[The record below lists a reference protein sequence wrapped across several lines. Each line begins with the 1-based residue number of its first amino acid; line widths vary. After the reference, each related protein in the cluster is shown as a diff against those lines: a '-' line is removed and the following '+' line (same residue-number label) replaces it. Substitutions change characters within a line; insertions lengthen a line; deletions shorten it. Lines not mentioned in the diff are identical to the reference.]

1 MNTKKSKIAVIGL
14 GYVGLP
20 LAIEFGK
27 KRNVIGFDLNKDR
40 VNELN
45 KSNDSNLE
53 VSVEEFKK
61 STYLSFTNNTD
72 DIKDCKIFIVTIP
85 TPVDIKNKPDLKI
98 LKNCCKMIG
107 TFIKKGDLVIFESTV
122 YPGVTEEICA
132 KIIEKK
138 SGLIFNKDF
147 YCGYS
152 PERINPGDKKHSI
165 SSVIKITS
173 GSTEKIS
180 LIVDKLYKEIVS
192 AGTHMASSIKVAEA
206 AKVIE
211 NTQRDVNIALINEIS
226 IIFNKLNIDTKSVLD
241 AANTKWNFLPFKPGL
256 VGGHCI
262 GVDPYYLA
270 YKSLKAGHR
279 PDMII
284 AGRKIN
290 DKMAFYFAEQL
301 KKLMMKKKIN
311 IKNSKILIMGF
322 SFKENCPDFRNSKI
336 PDLIKGIKKY
346 CPRVDVYDPWVNKNE
361 VNELHGIDIIEKPV
375 DENYSA
381 IVLAVAHDN
390 FKKMNANQFNRIVA
404 KNHVIYDIKYMLD
417 IRN

>member
-1 MNTKKSKIAVIGL
+1 MTIKKNTIAVIGL

-27 KRNVIGFDLNKDR
+27 KRKVIGFDLNKDR

-45 KSNDSNLE
+45 KRKDSNLE
-53 VSVEEFKK
+53 ISAQEFKR
-61 STYLSFTNNTD
+61 SIYISFTNDTN
-72 DIKDCKIFIVTIP
+72 DIKNCKIYIVAIP
-85 TPVDIKNKPDLKI
+85 TPVDRNNKPDLKL

-107 TFIKKGDLVIFESTV
+107 TFIKKGDIVIFESTV

-132 KIIEKK
+132 KIIQKK

-165 SSVIKITS
+165 SSVVKVTS
-173 GSTEKIS
+173 GSTPKIS
-180 LIVDKLYKEIVS
+180 LVVDKLYREVIS
-192 AGTHMASSIKVAEA
+192 AGTHLAPSIKVAEA

-226 IIFNKLNIDTKSVLD
+226 IIFDKLDIDTKSVLN

-270 YKSLKAGHR
+270 YKSLKVGHR
-279 PDMII
+279 ADMII

-290 DKMAFYFAEQL
+290 DNMAFYFAEQL
-301 KKLMMKKKIN
+301 RKLMIKKKIK

-346 CPRVDVYDPWVNKNE
+346 SSSVDVYDPWVKKND
-361 VNELHGIDIIEKPV
+361 VRKLYGIELIEKPFKRK
-375 DENYSA
+375 YTA
-381 IVLAVAHDN
+381 IVLAVAHDD
-390 FKKMNANQFNRIVA
+390 FKKMTTNQFNRLVT
-404 KNHVIYDIKYMLD
+404 KNHVIYDLKYLL
-417 IRN
+417 